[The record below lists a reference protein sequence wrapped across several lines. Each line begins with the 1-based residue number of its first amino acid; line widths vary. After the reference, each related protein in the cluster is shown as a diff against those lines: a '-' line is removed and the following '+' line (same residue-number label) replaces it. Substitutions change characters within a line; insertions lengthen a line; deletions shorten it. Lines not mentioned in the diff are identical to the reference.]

1 MRGTSG
7 IRLASRG
14 QSAENWRKADRLSEE
29 LAQGCRLSEDR
40 ERWQRDGVVAR

>member
-14 QSAENWRKADRLSEE
+14 QSAENWRKADRLSE
-29 LAQGCRLSEDR
+29 DR